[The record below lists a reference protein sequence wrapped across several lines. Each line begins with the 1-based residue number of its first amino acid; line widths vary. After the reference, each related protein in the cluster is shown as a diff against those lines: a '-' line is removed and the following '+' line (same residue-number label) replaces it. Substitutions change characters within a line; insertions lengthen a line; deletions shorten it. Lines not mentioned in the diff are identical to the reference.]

1 MDFLNTTVFG
11 TTILNYAYFLFI
23 VLGTIILAKIV
34 YYILKGAISKFTKKT
49 KTKLDDLLMSALEK
63 PFIVLILI
71 FGLQFGL
78 TFLTLENGYGETA
91 QNILGVLLTFT
102 IAWFVVGVLN
112 SFIENYVEHLT
123 KQTESKLDDQI
134 LPIFKKG
141 IFAIVF
147 ILALISALN
156 NFGYD
161 VTALLGGLGIAGI
174 AVAMAAQSTLGDLL
188 GGVNIFTGRPFEV
201 DDWISFGGKGGQV
214 TEVGM
219 RNTRLKSF
227 DGTLLTV
234 PNSILGKEIIENYS
248 KAEKRRIR
256 FNIGL
261 TYNTSVKQMKKAKDI
276 LLKITK
282 EVKGIEEN
290 STTIHFKEFAD
301 SSVNLMFTY
310 YITDTS
316 KFWDIQDE
324 VNMKIKE
331 RFDKNKLDFAFPSQT
346 VYLKK

>member
-1 MDFLNTTVFG
+1 MDFLNITVFG
-11 TTILNYAYFLFI
+11 TTIINYAYFLFI
-23 VLGTIILAKIV
+23 TLGTIILAKV
-34 YYILKGAISKFTKKT
+34 AYYIIKGTISRFTKRT

-71 FGLQFGL
+71 FGAQFGL
-78 TFLTLENGYGETA
+78 EFLSLPNGYGNTA
-91 QNILGVLLTFT
+91 QNILGVLLTFN
-102 IAWFVVGVLN
+102 IAWFIVGVLN

-123 KQTESKLDDQI
+123 RKTESKLDDQI

-141 IFAIVF
+141 VFAIVF
-147 ILALISALN
+147 ILALITALN

-188 GGVNIFTGRPFEV
+188 GGINIFTGRPFEV
-201 DDWISFGGKGGQV
+201 DDWINFGGKGGQV

-234 PNSILGKEIIENYS
+234 PNSILGKEIIENYT

-261 TYNTSVKQMKKAKDI
+261 TYNTSTKQIAKAKEI

-282 EVKGIEEN
+282 EIEGIEKD
-290 STTIHFKEFAD
+290 SATVHFKEFAD
-301 SSVNLMFTY
+301 SSINLMFTY
-310 YITDTS
+310 YIIDTS
-316 KFWDIQDE
+316 KFLDIQDE
-324 VNMKIKE
+324 VNTKIKE

-346 VYLKK
+346 IYLKK